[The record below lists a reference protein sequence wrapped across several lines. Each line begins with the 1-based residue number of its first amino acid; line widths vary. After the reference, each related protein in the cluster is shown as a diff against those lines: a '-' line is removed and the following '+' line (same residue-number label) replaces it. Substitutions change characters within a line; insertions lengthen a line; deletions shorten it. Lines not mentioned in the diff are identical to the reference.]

1 MSTLETTLR
10 SLRNDGRKALVIY
23 LMAGVVPDW
32 LDHVAAAAD
41 GGADL
46 VEIGAPFSDPI
57 MDGVVIQ
64 QAATKALEAG
74 TTLVSALAEL
84 SSRSLGIPQVLMTY
98 ANVLHRHGWEPVSA
112 ALQAAAISG
121 VILPDLP
128 PEESRDVDPI
138 LLAHDVAPIRI
149 FAPSTSPQR
158 AHIIATHCH
167 GFAYAAASMSVTGKA
182 QGVGL
187 AQQVCSVIRETSDLP
202 VYVGIGISSPED
214 AAAAI
219 QFADGAIVGSAL
231 VRQIMNGGT
240 PDETRQLVT
249 ALRVAI
255 DEASR

>member
-10 SLRNDGRKALVIY
+10 SLRDSGRKSLAIY
-23 LMAGVVPDW
+23 MMAGVVPDW
-32 LDHVAAAAD
+32 IDHVAAAVD

-46 VEIGAPFSDPI
+46 LEIGAPFSDPI

-64 QAATKALEAG
+64 QAATQALAAG
-74 TTLVSALAEL
+74 TTLVSALGEL
-84 SSRSLGIPQVLMTY
+84 SQCTISAPKVLMTY
-98 ANVLHRHGWEPVSA
+98 ANVLHRQGWQPISE
-112 ALQAAAISG
+112 ALQAAGVTG

-128 PEESRDVDPI
+128 PEESSEIDPI
-138 LLAHDVAPIRI
+138 LLGHDLAPIRI
-149 FAPSTSPQR
+149 FAPSTSAQR

-187 AQQVCSVIRETSDLP
+187 AQQVCSLIRETSDLP
-202 VYVGIGISSPED
+202 VYVGIGISSPAD
-214 AAAAI
+214 AAAAV

-231 VRQIMNGGT
+231 VRQIMNGGS
-240 PDETRQLVT
+240 PEETRQLVS

-255 DEASR
+255 DQATK